1 MTPIPLRT
9 RICGALRLRPMT
21 HKQLCLVLSASE
33 RWMRVQLWGLIATG
47 QVRARGRPY
56 RYELKTLSTAEKQS

>member
-1 MTPIPLRT
+1 MTP
-9 RICGALRLRPMT
+9 ALRPRIVAALALQPMT

-33 RWMRVQLWGLIATG
+33 RWVRVQLWGLMAQG

-56 RYELKTLSTAEKQS
+56 RYELRKYIS